1 MFGLLINYPIPQRFP
16 VILVKEAR
24 SFTQ

>member
-1 MFGLLINYPIPQRFP
+1 MFGLLINYPIPPRFP